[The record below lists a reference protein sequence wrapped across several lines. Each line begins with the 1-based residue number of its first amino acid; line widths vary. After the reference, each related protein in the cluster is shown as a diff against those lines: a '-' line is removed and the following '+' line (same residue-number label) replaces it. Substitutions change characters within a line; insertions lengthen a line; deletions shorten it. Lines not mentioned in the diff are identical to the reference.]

1 MDFLKS
7 IIYNSTV
14 CLHHKISCL
23 RYEFTILSLPEKT

>member
-14 CLHHKISCL
+14 CLHHKISGL
-23 RYEFTILSLPEKT
+23 HYEFTILLLPEKT